1 MKNLNP
7 DITTNSSTRTWCT
20 NRTTSSRKR
29 YKILLQ
35 TLYSLPLKFKFKVYF
50 PSRENILQ
58 QSNRLRKKSH
68 VTREIS
74 SQRIRPFLLHSL
86 NYGVVD
92 LRVDTLRYG
101 KKTVEEG
108 FGGKE
113 AQRIRPRSKGR
124 SRTPS
129 RRPSF
134 FLEEKSPLVSGRDDL
149 ENWTFRRGC
158 RVVDWCANRTRGDDD
173 VVLGWVMGFIC
184 PHHRRATSSLL
195 SFVEVSPPENR
206 LVSRGNDEKGL
217 EKSRHP
223 WKQGRPILIE
233 VSLGF

>member
-1 MKNLNP
+1 MNP
-7 DITTNSSTRTWCT
+7 PLSSSFTKLRSCW
-20 NRTTSSRKR
+20 SSRWHAA
-29 YKILLQ
+29 L
-35 TLYSLPLKFKFKVYF
+35 
-50 PSRENILQ
+50 REENCGGG
-58 QSNRLRKKSH
+58 R
-68 VTREIS
+68 
-74 SQRIRPFLLHSL
+74 
-86 NYGVVD
+86 
-92 LRVDTLRYG
+92 
-101 KKTVEEG
+101 

-217 EKSRHP
+217 EKSRRP